1 MINLA
6 SIVLIDD
13 HIVRQGLEFLI
24 STVEGL
30 DIQASFSDGDAFIK
44 YLNENNMPDLV
55 LLDLVMPKMN
65 GIEVTHYIKILP
77 IHKSVSAYKLCG

>member
-1 MINLA
+1 
-6 SIVLIDD
+6 
-13 HIVRQGLEFLI
+13 
-24 STVEGL
+24 
-30 DIQASFSDGDAFIK
+30 
-44 YLNENNMPDLV
+44 MPDLV